1 MSQYTE
7 EEQIETLKHF
17 WDDYGNALLT
27 LLLLVAIAF
36 AGWRFWQRHQ
46 NQLAVE
52 AATRYQHVL
61 MDAQAAQQAQGDQ
74 AKAAN
79 TLFQSDAAQ
88 LLRARPD
95 SGYAAL
101 TRLLLARAA
110 IDHGDLQEADH
121 QLTQLLAHRP
131 EAMLAAVARLRLAQV
146 KLAEHQVQDALAM
159 LQQVKD
165 PAFAASVAE
174 LRGDAYVQMNQAPQ
188 ARQAY
193 LQAKERLQATH
204 QPARPLLDMKMADLG
219 VAPAPADAG
228 AIAQ

>member
-17 WDDYGNALLT
+17 WDDYGNALLS
-27 LLLLVAIAF
+27 LLLLAAIAF
-36 AGWRFWQRHQ
+36 AGWRFWQRHEDQ
-46 NQLAVE
+46 VALE

-61 MDAQAAQQAQGDQ
+61 MDAQAAQQAQGSQ

-79 TLFQSDAAQ
+79 TLFQSDASQ
-88 LLRARPD
+88 LLQATPD

-110 IDHGDLQEADH
+110 IDHGDLTEADR
-121 QLTQLLAHRP
+121 QLSQLLTHRP

-146 KLAEHQVQDALAM
+146 KLAEHQVQDALAV
-159 LQQVKD
+159 LAEVKD
-165 PAFAASVAE
+165 PAFAASVLE
-174 LRGDAYVQMNQAPQ
+174 LRGDAYQQLNQTDA

-193 LQAKERLQATH
+193 LQAKDRLQAAH